1 MFTNSFSCTKG
12 YDISG
17 NDHKKTIRI
26 RPEECEADIHF
37 EDDEVS
43 SQKYKFFTNFT
54 VSAAGADRYR
64 LTKISKDHRNLIQI
78 VIKFKISPL
87 TWILICMWSRYP

>member
-1 MFTNSFSCTKG
+1 MFINLFSCTKG

-43 SQKYKFFTNFT
+43 SQTYKLFTNFT
-54 VSAAGADRYR
+54 VSAPGSDQHRP
-64 LTKISKDHRNLIQI
+64 TKISKNHRNLI
-78 VIKFKISPL
+78 
-87 TWILICMWSRYP
+87 

>member
-1 MFTNSFSCTKG
+1 MAALWLSGVVFNNKFSCTKG

-43 SQKYKFFTNFT
+43 FFIFMWF
-54 VSAAGADRYR
+54 
-64 LTKISKDHRNLIQI
+64 NLD
-78 VIKFKISPL
+78 
-87 TWILICMWSRYP
+87 